1 MFILVWDLLK
11 KKISSKINVE
21 RPNEDFLFKF
31 KDTVLPNYAEEHILN
46 NVKILILT
54 VFYSLKH

>member
-1 MFILVWDLLK
+1 MILVWDLLK

-31 KDTVLPNYAEEHILN
+31 KDQVTITNFAEEHILN
-46 NVKILILT
+46 NVKLP
-54 VFYSLKH
+54 SL